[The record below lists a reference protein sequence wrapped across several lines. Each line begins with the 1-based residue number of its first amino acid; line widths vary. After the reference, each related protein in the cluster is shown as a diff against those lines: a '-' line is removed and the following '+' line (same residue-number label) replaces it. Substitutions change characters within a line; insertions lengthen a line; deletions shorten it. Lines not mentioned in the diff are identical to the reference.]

1 MAGAFGFPDYM
12 RRGVAITVNTGAA
25 TATMPAEYLYDP
37 QPGLR
42 ARFTPAAGNVT
53 FTVDFGASVPLGLF
67 VLVNTT
73 LTGAETVRFYLNDAD
88 PTFTTGNLLNTVR
101 FPTNVDRTRGA
112 VVCLTSA
119 DITARYMRVQITDIS
134 AAVLDIGSLVAMAT
148 LRLEGGMAFG
158 AVEGRRGLGIAD
170 TNPFTG
176 AEFRVAGIARP
187 RYVDFSLP
195 SLRSGEY
202 GGTVRDLL
210 GDIDTSSD
218 LAWVPDV
225 DLSQDELHQR
235 VIIGG
240 VMQPGEDIGIA
251 RDRPQRGS
259 LRVRMTE
266 RV

>member
-1 MAGAFGFPDYM
+1 MAGAFGFPDFM
-12 RRGVAITVNTGAA
+12 RRGVAITVNVGTA
-25 TATMPAEYLYDP
+25 TASMPAEYLYDP

-42 ARFTPAAGNVT
+42 ARFTPSGGTVT
-53 FTVDFGASVPLGLF
+53 LTADFGASVPLGLF

-73 LTGAETVRFYLNDAD
+73 LSGAETTRFYLNDSD

-101 FPTNVDRTRGA
+101 FPTGVNRTRGA
-112 VVCLTSA
+112 VVCLIPA

-134 AAVLDIGSLVAMAT
+134 ASVLDIGSLMAMTT

-158 AVEGRRGLGIAD
+158 AMEGRIGAGIAD
-170 TNPFTG
+170 INTFTR
-176 AEFRVAGIARP
+176 AEFRVPGIARP

-210 GDIDTSSD
+210 GDIDTASD

-225 DLSQDELHQR
+225 DLTQDELHQR
-235 VIIGG
+235 VIVGG
-240 VMQPGEDIGIA
+240 VMQPGADIGIA

-259 LRVRMTE
+259 LRVRMVE